1 MTIMPSSGSRPRR
14 SRRRATVIRWAGR
27 IAAAV
32 VVFAI
37 GVAVGQA
44 LEDRPRADEPV
55 TSVTTI
61 QPWTQ
66 TRGDVTVTVTQ
77 P

>member
-1 MTIMPSSGSRPRR
+1 VTLPSSPLTSRPRR
-14 SRRRATVIRWAGR
+14 RRRRLPVVVRWLVR
-27 IAAAV
+27 IAIVV

-44 LEDRPRADEPV
+44 LEDRPPAGEPV
-55 TSVTTI
+55 TNISTI
-61 QPWTQ
+61 RPWTQ
-66 TRGDVTVTVTQ
+66 TR

>member
-1 MTIMPSSGSRPRR
+1 VSTRSRPRR
-14 SRRRATVIRWAGR
+14 KRRLPVIAVWLLRL
-27 IAAAV
+27 AV
-32 VVFAI
+32 VAVAFAL

-44 LEDRPRADEPV
+44 LEDRPPEGEPV
-55 TSVTTI
+55 TNISTI

-66 TRGDVTVTVTQ
+66 TTQ

>member
-1 MTIMPSSGSRPRR
+1 MSAIPPT
-14 SRRRATVIRWAGR
+14 RRRRRRRGAGLLRWA
-27 IAAAV
+27 IWLAV
-32 VVFAI
+32 AVILFAL

-44 LEDRPRADEPV
+44 LEDRPEPSKPV
-55 TSVTTI
+55 TSIATI

-66 TRGDVTVTVTQ
+66 TNRVTETRTVTVE

>member
-1 MTIMPSSGSRPRR
+1 MRR
-14 SRRRATVIRWAGR
+14 VGRWLAGL
-27 IAAAV
+27 AV
-32 VVFAI
+32 LALVFGI

-44 LEDRPRADEPV
+44 LEDRPEPSEPV
-55 TSVTTI
+55 TTVSTI

-66 TRGDVTVTVTQ
+66 TGTQ

>member
-1 MTIMPSSGSRPRR
+1 MTVTSPPLKPYPPRR
-14 SRRRATVIRWAGR
+14 RRDSAIVRWAVR
-27 IAAAV
+27 LVVFV
-32 VVFAI
+32 VVFGI

-44 LEDRPRADEPV
+44 LEDRPRSGKPV
-55 TSVTTI
+55 TNISTI

-66 TRGDVTVTVTQ
+66 TQ

>member
-1 MTIMPSSGSRPRR
+1 MTITTSSGSRPRR
-14 SRRRATVIRWAGR
+14 NRRRATVIRWAVR
-27 IAAAV
+27 VAAAV

-44 LEDRPRADEPV
+44 LEDRPRAEKPV

-66 TRGDVTVTVTQ
+66 TRGGATGTVTQ